1 MTLLRRFALGTFAL
15 GLVLLALGLVA
26 ACSGGESSPSN
37 DDFES
42 FDTSATHTP
51 TVSATRTPTARPT
64 ATGTPEPPT
73 PTPTPFAGDVAH
85 IQLEAFGVDSL
96 IEKIGVDSNNQ
107 LETPKDPHA
116 TGWYDIYDRPGW
128 GGNAVFSAH
137 VDYWPD
143 IKGPFNRLDQQVEA
157 ANAGGVRINVGVT
170 RQRIDKSVLC
180 PPVIGEAAQVRDN
193 EVNLRVLPGQQFAD
207 RDLAHHI
214 VQHRQPITLRHLT
227 NFAANARIIAMDFD
241 PHKAETF
248 NSLPHQRRHPPPIVS
263 GVNKGKTVKAIG
275 LAGHNP
281 PYLPISD
288 RVIRVKGSKKD
299 RALNA
304 GRSRPPQI
312 FL

>member
-26 ACSGGESSPSN
+26 ACSGGESSPST

-143 IKGPFNRLDQQVEA
+143 IKGPFNRLDETQP
-157 ANAGGVRINVGVT
+157 G
-170 RQRIDKSVLC
+170 D
-180 PPVIGEAAQVRDN
+180 
-193 EVNLRVLPGQQFAD
+193 RV
-207 RDLAHHI
+207 HI
-214 VQHRQPITLRHLT
+214 VMADGTRYVYEVFRLVRYDVATIPMGDIIWPEDRPAGEEWITLITCGGTFVQTSSQGWGEYIHRDVVV
-227 NFAANARIIAMDFD
+227 ARLI
-241 PHKAETF
+241 E
-248 NSLPHQRRHPPPIVS
+248 
-263 GVNKGKTVKAIG
+263 AIP
-275 LAGHNP
+275 A
-281 PYLPISD
+281 
-288 RVIRVKGSKKD
+288 
-299 RALNA
+299 
-304 GRSRPPQI
+304 
-312 FL
+312 